1 MNLKGRSFL
10 TLLDF
15 NKDEIRYMLDLAH
28 ELKAKKKKGIQGEEL
43 KGKNIVLVFDKS
55 STRTR
60 CSFEVAAMDEGAHVT
75 YLTNS
80 HMNKKESIEDTAK
93 VFGRMYDAIEYRG
106 FGQDIVEDLQKY
118 SGVPVW
124 NGLTDVDH
132 PTQVLAD
139 FMTMEEHIDKKL
151 DEMKL
156 TFVGD
161 LSDNVMY
168 ALMYGSAIMGVDF
181 KAVGPKETV
190 CDPKVLEVS
199 QELAKKSGATI
210 TISHDPEDVKGS
222 DVIYTDIWVS
232 MGESEDLYPVRVN
245 ALSPYKVTTKM
256 MKDTGNDK
264 CLFLHCLPAYHDFET
279 SVARKGKLFLE
290 GLKSLKSK
298 YSVIGDVDG
307 LGLALRMEITQTD
320 GITPNRELCD
330 KLQEEGLKGDLIYK
344 GKKCGLVLNNG
355 GYYKNVITFVPSL
368 YITDDEINMA
378 IELLDQLFT
387 RLEK

>member
-1 MNLKGRSFL
+1 MAEIDLRGRSFL

-15 NKDEIRYMLDLAH
+15 NKEEIRYMLDLAH
-28 ELKAKKKKGIQGEEL
+28 ALKAKKKQGVLGEEL
-43 KGKNIVLVFDKS
+43 KGKNIVLIFDKS

-106 FGQDIVEDLQKY
+106 FGQDIVEDLKKY

-124 NGLTDVDH
+124 NGLTDTDH

-139 FMTMEEHIDKKL
+139 FLTMEEHIDKKL
-151 DEMKL
+151 EDMKL

-168 ALMYGSAIMGVDF
+168 ALMYGSAIMGLDF
-181 KAVGPKETV
+181 KAVGPEETV
-190 CDPKVLEVS
+190 CDPQVLAVS
-199 QELAKKSGATI
+199 EALAKKSGGSV

-232 MGESEDLYPVRVN
+232 MGESEELYPLRVK
-245 ALSPYKVTTKM
+245 ALSPYKITQKM
-256 MKDTGNDK
+256 MQDTGNAH
-264 CLFLHCLPAYHDFET
+264 CLFMHCLPAYHDFET
-279 SVARKGKLFLE
+279 SVAR
-290 GLKSLKSK
+290 
-298 YSVIGDVDG
+298 DMRDR
-307 LGLALRMEITQTD
+307 LGLDIREVEDEVFRSENSVVFDEAENRMHTIKAVMVAT
-320 GITPNRELCD
+320 L
-330 KLQEEGLKGDLIYK
+330 
-344 GKKCGLVLNNG
+344 GK
-355 GYYKNVITFVPSL
+355 
-368 YITDDEINMA
+368 
-378 IELLDQLFT
+378 
-387 RLEK
+387 

>member
-256 MKDTGNDK
+256 MRDTGNDK
-264 CLFLHCLPAYHDFET
+264 CLFMHCLPAYHDFET
-279 SVARKGKLFLE
+279 SVAR
-290 GLKSLKSK
+290 
-298 YSVIGDVDG
+298 DMRDR
-307 LGLALRMEITQTD
+307 LGLDIREVEDEVFRSENSVVFDEAENRMHSIKAVMVATL
-320 GITPNRELCD
+320 GR
-330 KLQEEGLKGDLIYK
+330 
-344 GKKCGLVLNNG
+344 
-355 GYYKNVITFVPSL
+355 
-368 YITDDEINMA
+368 
-378 IELLDQLFT
+378 
-387 RLEK
+387 

>member
-118 SGVPVW
+118 SGVTVW
-124 NGLTDVDH
+124 NGLTDEDH

-264 CLFLHCLPAYHDFET
+264 CLFMHCLPAYHDFET
-279 SVARKGKLFLE
+279 SVAR
-290 GLKSLKSK
+290 
-298 YSVIGDVDG
+298 DMRDR
-307 LGLALRMEITQTD
+307 LGLDIREVEDEVFRSENSVVFDEAENRMHSIKAVMVATL
-320 GITPNRELCD
+320 GR
-330 KLQEEGLKGDLIYK
+330 
-344 GKKCGLVLNNG
+344 
-355 GYYKNVITFVPSL
+355 
-368 YITDDEINMA
+368 
-378 IELLDQLFT
+378 
-387 RLEK
+387 

>member
-1 MNLKGRSFL
+1 MNLKGRNFL
-10 TLLDF
+10 TLKDF
-15 NKDEIRYMLDLAH
+15 TPEEITYMIDLAA
-28 ELKAKKKKGIQGEEL
+28 ELKAKKKAGELHEYY
-43 KGKNIVLVFDKS
+43 KGKNIALIFEKT

-60 CSFEVAAMDEGAHVT
+60 CAFEVAAHDLGMGST
-75 YLTNS
+75 YLDPTGS
-80 HMNKKESIEDTAK
+80 QIGKKESIADTAR
-93 VFGRMYDAIEYRG
+93 VLGRMYEGIEYRG

-264 CLFLHCLPAYHDFET
+264 CLFMHCLPAYHDFET
-279 SVARKGKLFLE
+279 SVAR
-290 GLKSLKSK
+290 
-298 YSVIGDVDG
+298 DMRDR
-307 LGLALRMEITQTD
+307 LGLDIREVEDEVFRSENSVVFDEAENRMHSIKAVMVATL
-320 GITPNRELCD
+320 GR
-330 KLQEEGLKGDLIYK
+330 
-344 GKKCGLVLNNG
+344 
-355 GYYKNVITFVPSL
+355 
-368 YITDDEINMA
+368 
-378 IELLDQLFT
+378 
-387 RLEK
+387 

>member
-1 MNLKGRSFL
+1 MDLKGRSFL

-15 NKDEIRYMLDLAH
+15 NKEEIRYMLDLAH
-28 ELKAKKKKGIQGEEL
+28 ELKAKKKKGILGEEL

-139 FMTMEEHIDKKL
+139 FLTMEEHIDKKL

-181 KAVGPKETV
+181 KAVGPEETV

-210 TISHDPEDVKGS
+210 TISHDP
-222 DVIYTDIWVS
+222 
-232 MGESEDLYPVRVN
+232 VRVK

-264 CLFLHCLPAYHDFET
+264 CLFMHCLPSYHDFET
-279 SVARKGKLFLE
+279 SVAKDMR
-290 GLKSLKSK
+290 
-298 YSVIGDVDG
+298 DR
-307 LGLALRMEITQTD
+307 LGLDIREVEDEVFRSENSVVFDEAENRMHTIKAVMVATL
-320 GITPNRELCD
+320 GR
-330 KLQEEGLKGDLIYK
+330 
-344 GKKCGLVLNNG
+344 
-355 GYYKNVITFVPSL
+355 
-368 YITDDEINMA
+368 
-378 IELLDQLFT
+378 
-387 RLEK
+387 

>member
-132 PTQVLAD
+132 TTQVLAD

-264 CLFLHCLPAYHDFET
+264 CLFMHCLPAYHDFET
-279 SVARKGKLFLE
+279 SVAR
-290 GLKSLKSK
+290 
-298 YSVIGDVDG
+298 DMRDR
-307 LGLALRMEITQTD
+307 LGLDIREVEDEVFRSENSVVFDEAENRMHSIKAVMVATL
-320 GITPNRELCD
+320 GR
-330 KLQEEGLKGDLIYK
+330 
-344 GKKCGLVLNNG
+344 
-355 GYYKNVITFVPSL
+355 
-368 YITDDEINMA
+368 
-378 IELLDQLFT
+378 
-387 RLEK
+387 

>member
-222 DVIYTDIWVS
+222 DVIYRY
-232 MGESEDLYPVRVN
+232 L
-245 ALSPYKVTTKM
+245 
-256 MKDTGNDK
+256 
-264 CLFLHCLPAYHDFET
+264 
-279 SVARKGKLFLE
+279 GKY
-290 GLKSLKSK
+290 G
-298 YSVIGDVDG
+298 
-307 LGLALRMEITQTD
+307 
-320 GITPNRELCD
+320 
-330 KLQEEGLKGDLIYK
+330 
-344 GKKCGLVLNNG
+344 
-355 GYYKNVITFVPSL
+355 
-368 YITDDEINMA
+368 
-378 IELLDQLFT
+378 
-387 RLEK
+387 